1 MAKFTKLD
9 DRLYDYMVAHRSRE
23 DPVLA
28 ELRSETH
35 ERVGRMAMM
44 QVAPEQGA
52 FLELLVAVTGASRV
66 VEVGTFTGYSSL
78 CMARALPPA
87 GTLLC
92 CDVSEEWTAI
102 ARRYW
107 QKAGVADKVE
117 LRLGPAA
124 DTLQGL
130 PEGEWIDLAFID
142 ADKPSYLV
150 YYQELLARLR
160 PGGLIVL
167 DNVLWSGAVANPD
180 ETSESTVAIR
190 AVNDFVAADER
201 VESVMLA
208 IADGITLARKR

>member
-190 AVNDFVAADER
+190 AVNDFVAGDER